1 MEEKL
6 ILNPNHLKSKLLST
20 LTVCGGALFLFNNH
34 AAADANTTN
43 NQPKQVRP
51 QDQNDQQTQASVSPQ
66 MANTHNG
73 VAVDEKVPEA
83 QEQTNYNVVPATQNQ
98 NNQQTQQPQSAQQT
112 PANSNNYGY
121 LDSVSLSDNQLN
133 VSGWQATNQ
142 ASDKPYHF
150 VIAYDNTAKQE
161 IARQRVQDI
170 ARPDVAKVHP
180 DATNAAN
187 SGFNTTLKL
196 NVAND
201 ADFTSHSFSV
211 ISRYS
216 DATNGEGNRVDFWY
230 PAFNFDQGN
239 YAYLD
244 GMHTNANGQLTVT
257 GWNATNQAAGKNYHY
272 VILYDQTKGRELS
285 RQLVDTANSK
295 RPDVANAYRNINN
308 AVNSGFN
315 VTFNLK
321 ALSFDANDKL
331 QIISRYS
338 NAANGEGQRVDY
350 WFAPTN
356 RDNQGNLDSVNFSN
370 GQFTVNGWHADD
382 VSSIAPNQFLILY
395 DQTAKRQAGMV
406 KATAVSRP
414 DVAKAFTAIQTAGQS
429 GFTGSFNASSI
440 IPGHVY
446 SLVSRYSTSAEGNG
460 DTGHYVDYWFNNLKF
475 DEAHYN
481 IDSFTANGNKGFHIT
496 GWMASDQAI
505 NRPDEYLILL
515 DNGKEVTRTKVNLTD
530 RPDVAAVYPELYNG
544 RKSGFNADLN
554 VNPANLKGNLSVI
567 MRFTNDAN
575 GNGNYSDQYSGN
587 YVTNAG
593 YFDTAAISGN
603 IIRVAGWHASTQE
616 AGKPYQFVI
625 VVDQQGHELVRQ
637 KVNGN
642 SNRNDVNKAYPW
654 LVNSAQSGFST
665 TINITP
671 AMQHKA
677 VRLIHRYSNMANGE
691 GSYVDYNSDL
701 VSINS
706 GMQRENGITVY
717 YNPVSGT
724 KQTGW
729 VKINNN
735 NYYFD
740 PSNNGAMLTGEHAV
754 AGKTYNFG
762 SNGIAVEEDNW
773 GWPFPADGEGH
784 FSGAQLFGVNP
795 GGQFRRNGFHD
806 GLDFGSIDHPGTQV
820 HAIHGGK
827 VVQVGYT
834 AGLDWYVL
842 VDTGE
847 YLTVYQEAFASR
859 SNIDVHVGQQV
870 KTGDV
875 IGRRN
880 TSHVHIGITRQH
892 NFNIALANS
901 FNNNGTW
908 LNPLTIIRNGL
919 K

>member
-1 MEEKL
+1 M
-6 ILNPNHLKSKLLST
+6 
-20 LTVCGGALFLFNNH
+20 FNNH
-34 AAADANTTN
+34 AAADANTNN

-51 QDQNDQQTQASVSPQ
+51 QDQDNQQTQASVSPQ

-73 VAVDEKVPEA
+73 VAVDENASEV
-83 QEQTNYNVVPATQNQ
+83 QEQKTPNVVPANQDQ
-98 NNQQTQQPQSAQQT
+98 NNQQTQQNQQSQQT
-112 PANSNNYGY
+112 PANPNNYGY

-150 VIAYDNTAKQE
+150 VIAYDNTANHE
-161 IARQRVQDI
+161 VARQRVDDI
-170 ARPDVAKVHP
+170 ARPDVAKAHP
-180 DATNAAN
+180 DTTNAAN
-187 SGFNTTLKL
+187 SGFNTTLNL

-201 ADFTSHSFSV
+201 ADFTSHSFSIV
-211 ISRYS
+211 SRYS
-216 DATNGEGNRVDFWY
+216 DATNGEGNHVDFWY
-230 PAFNFDQGN
+230 PAFTFDQGN
-239 YAYLD
+239 HAWLD
-244 GMHTNANGQLTVT
+244 KMQANADGQLTVT

-285 RQLVDTANSK
+285 RQLVNAANSK
-295 RPDVANAYRNINN
+295 RLDVASAYRNVNN
-308 AVNSGFN
+308 AANSGFN
-315 VTFNLK
+315 VTFDLN

-350 WFAPTN
+350 WFAPAN
-356 RDNQGNLDSVNFSN
+356 RDNQGYLDSVNFSN
-370 GQFTVNGWHADD
+370 GQLTVHGWHADD
-382 VSSIAPNQFLILY
+382 ASAIAPNHFLILY
-395 DQTAKRQAGMV
+395 DQTAKRQAGV
-406 KATAVSRP
+406 IKATTINRS
-414 DVAKAFTAIQTAGQS
+414 DVAKAFGAIQTAGQS
-429 GFTGSFNASSI
+429 GFTGSFSAGSI

-460 DTGHYVDYWFNNLKF
+460 DHGHYVDYWFNNLNF
-475 DEAHYN
+475 NEAHYN
-481 IDSFTANGNKGFHIT
+481 IDSFTSNGDKGFHIT

-505 NRPDEYLILL
+505 SRPNAYLILL
-515 DNGKEVTRTKVNLTD
+515 DNGKEVTRAKVNLTD
-530 RPDVAAVYPELYNG
+530 RPDVAAVYPGVYNS
-544 RKSGFNADLN
+544 RKSGFSANLN
-554 VNPANLKGNLSVI
+554 VNPATLADGNLSVI
-567 MRFTNDAN
+567 MRFTDDVN
-575 GNGNYSDQYSGN
+575 GNGNYSDQQGGN

-593 YFDTAAISGN
+593 YFDTAAVSGN
-603 IIRVAGWHASTQE
+603 AIRIAGWHASARE
-616 AGKPYQFVI
+616 AGKPYQFIIVI
-625 VVDQQGHELVRQ
+625 DQTGHELARQ
-637 KVNGN
+637 KVDALAR
-642 SNRNDVNKAYPW
+642 SDVNKAYPW
-654 LVNSAQSGFST
+654 LVNSAKSGFST

-677 VRLIHRYSNMANGE
+677 VRVIHRYTNDPVGNGN
-691 GSYVDYNSDL
+691 YVDYYSDL
-701 VSINS
+701 VSVNS
-706 GMQRENGITVY
+706 GMQHENGITVY
-717 YNPVSGT
+717 YNPVSGA

-729 VKINNN
+729 VNINNN

-740 PSNNGAMLTGEHAV
+740 PGNNGAMLTGKHTV
-754 AGKTYNFG
+754 DGKSYNFG

-773 GWPFPADGEGH
+773 GWPFPADGEGY

-847 YLTVYQEAFASR
+847 YLTVYQEAFATR
-859 SNIDVHVGQQV
+859 SNIDVHVGQQIS
-870 KTGDV
+870 TGDV

-919 K
+919 N

>member
-20 LTVCGGALFLFNNH
+20 LTICGGALFLFNNH
-34 AAADANTTN
+34 AAADANANN

-51 QDQNDQQTQASVSPQ
+51 QDQNAQQTQSSVSPQ
-66 MANTHNG
+66 VANTHNG
-73 VAVDEKVPEA
+73 VTVDQNAPAV
-83 QEQTNYNVVPATQNQ
+83 QEQKNYNVVPATQGQ
-98 NNQQTQQPQSAQQT
+98 NTQQTQQAQQT
-112 PANSNNYGY
+112 PANPNNYGY

-161 IARQRVQDI
+161 VARQQVQNVD
-170 ARPDVAKVHP
+170 RPDVAKVHP
-180 DATNAAN
+180 DATNAAK

-201 ADFTSHSFSV
+201 ADFTSHSFSI

-230 PAFNFDQGN
+230 PAITFDQGN
-239 YAYLD
+239 HAYLD
-244 GMHTNANGQLTVT
+244 SMHANADGQLTVT

-285 RQLVDTANSK
+285 RQLVSAANSK
-295 RPDVANAYRNINN
+295 RPDVANVYRNVNN
-308 AVNSGFN
+308 AANSGFN

-356 RDNQGNLDSVNFSN
+356 RDNQGSLDSVNFSN
-370 GQFTVNGWHADD
+370 GQLTVNGWHADD
-382 VSSIAPNQFLILY
+382 ASAIAPNHFLILY

-406 KATAVSRP
+406 KTTAVDRP
-414 DVAKAFTAIQTAGQS
+414 DVAKAFKSIQTADHS
-429 GFTGSFNASSI
+429 GFKGSFNASSI

-446 SLVSRYSTSAEGNG
+446 SLVSRYSTSAAGNG
-460 DTGHYVDYWFNNLKF
+460 GQGHYIDYWFNNLKF
-475 DEAHYN
+475 DEAHYS

-505 NRPDEYLILL
+505 SRPNAYLILL
-515 DNGKEVTRTKVNLTD
+515 DNGNEVTRTKVNLTD
-530 RPDVAAVYPELYNG
+530 RPDVAAVYPGIYNS
-544 RKSGFNADLN
+544 RKSGFSADLN
-554 VNPANLKGNLSVI
+554 VNPDILTGNLSVI
-567 MRFTNDAN
+567 MRFTDDVK
-575 GNGNYSDQYSGN
+575 GNGHYSDQRGGN
-587 YVTNAG
+587 YATNAG
-593 YFDTAAISGN
+593 YFDTTAVSGN
-603 IIRVAGWHASTQE
+603 TIRVAGWHASTQE
-616 AGKPYQFVI
+616 ANKPYQFII
-625 VVDQQGHELVRQ
+625 VVDQQGHELARQ
-637 KVNGN
+637 KVNTVT
-642 SNRNDVNKAYPW
+642 RNDVNKDYPW
-654 LVNSAQSGFST
+654 LVNSAKSGFST

-671 AMQHKA
+671 AMQHKS

-691 GSYVDYNSDL
+691 GSYVDYNSNL
-701 VSINS
+701 VSVNS
-706 GMQRENGITVY
+706 GMQHENGRTVY
-717 YNPVSGT
+717 YNPVSGA

-740 PSNNGAMLTGEHAV
+740 PSNSGAMLTGKHTV
-754 AGKTYNFG
+754 DGKSYNFG

-773 GWPFPADGEGH
+773 GWPFPAVGEGH

-795 GGQFRRNGFHD
+795 GGQFRLNGFHD
-806 GLDFGSIDHPGTQV
+806 GLDFGSYDHPGAQV

-847 YLTVYQEAFASR
+847 YLTVYQEAFASK
-859 SNIDVHVGQQV
+859 SNIDVHVGQQIS
-870 KTGDV
+870 TGDV